1 MGDEDWTKHKAV
13 FTARANYML
22 GRIMVLDAKN
32 NNDFREARKLMLSAV
47 DPMKEAGGQEWGIMA
62 YMLGICYV
70 KLDIQGDNIRQATNW
85 MATSAGVEN
94 PYQAAA
100 RDTLSKIKAN

>member
-1 MGDEDWTKHKAV
+1 
-13 FTARANYML
+13 ML
-22 GRIMVLDAKN
+22 GRVMVLDAKN

-47 DPMKEAGGQEWGIMA
+47 DPMKEAGGQDWGIMA

-70 KLDIQGDNIRQATNW
+70 KLDIRGDNIKSASAW
-85 MATSAGVEN
+85 MSTAASVEN